1 MFYRTRA
8 LQRFGGIS
16 LGKSKIGFLNSK
28 TDFEFFQWKDYLKR
42 SFLSIRVTRVLQR
55 NQTEYLSIGSALL
68 LMSHDPSVLFRKETH
83 NPSPNLGLFERN
95 PPLVFLFHECAA
107 QIAPPVFTFKCNNW
121 VAVSFGFQA
130 KLNFVPSTFGA
141 SQFVCR
147 VTKLFLHWSY
157 ASCKQGYIKV
167 STKSVQRRK
176 RQSYLHMNVPK
187 YRQIT

>member
-1 MFYRTRA
+1 MKRLSEKIIFVHT
-8 LQRFGGIS
+8 GDSGP
-16 LGKSKIGFLNSK
+16 SKKPNWILVNWIGASF
-28 TDFEFFQWKDYLKR
+28 DVPR
-42 SFLSIRVTRVLQR
+42 SEYSSI
-55 NQTEYLSIGSALL
+55 N
-68 LMSHDPSVLFRKETH
+68 LFRKETH

-121 VAVSFGFQA
+121 LAVSFGFQA

-187 YRQIT
+187 YQ